1 MRKLRRFLYTWVLC
15 ICTGAVVKSQV
26 IIVPEVQAAGVVMKQ
41 QMWSVM
47 VNNLSGS
54 ARQATLFI
62 SVTDLLT
69 SQPLMEATSN
79 ILTLPAGAK
88 RLTFT
93 DLSPINY
100 SFAATGFSADR
111 QLNQPLPVGEYMI
124 CYRIVDAANKPEV
137 LASEC
142 VKVLAEPL
150 SPPQLILPERES
162 VIMDK
167 RPVLS
172 WTPPAPIYMFA
183 SISYSVIV
191 SPVLDK
197 QSPEEA
203 IQRNIPTMTTFSSN
217 TSVSYPASFTNLE
230 SGKTY
235 AWQVA
240 AMDGNRYGGKS
251 DVWTFTVMP
260 DSVKRIVS
268 SAPYTKLEQQ
278 GSGSSIVHQGILKV
292 EYINRYADSAIQ
304 LIIYK
309 QGDKRKPYSTE
320 LKVTPGQNLLEYNL
334 NGRLKL
340 DEEAIYFMQLING
353 RKEKWGMR
361 FNVRNYF

>member
-1 MRKLRRFLYTWVLC
+1 MRKLKRFLYTWVLC

-41 QMWSVM
+41 QIWSVM

-54 ARQATLFI
+54 SRQVTLFI
-62 SVTDLLT
+62 SVTDLQS
-69 SQPLMEATSN
+69 SQPLLEANST
-79 ILTLPAGAK
+79 IIVIPAGGK
-88 RLTFT
+88 RITYN

-100 SFAATGFSADR
+100 SFAAPGFSADR
-111 QLNQPLPVGEYMI
+111 QLNQPLPVGEYTI
-124 CYRIVDAANKPEV
+124 CYRISDAVNKREV

-142 VKVLAEPL
+142 IKVLAEPL
-150 SPPQLILPERES
+150 SPPQLIIPERES

-172 WTPPAPIYMFA
+172 WTPPAPVYMFA
-183 SISYSVIV
+183 SLTYSIIV
-191 SPVLDK
+191 SPLLDK

-203 IQRNIPTMTTFSSN
+203 IQRNIPVMTTFASN
-217 TSVSYPASFTNLE
+217 TSVLYTASFTNLE

-240 AMDGNRYGGKS
+240 AMDGNRLGGKS
-251 DVWTFTVMP
+251 EVWTFTVMP
-260 DSVKRIVS
+260 DSVKRIIS
-268 SAPYTKLEQQ
+268 SAPYTRLEQY
-278 GSGSSIVHQGILKV
+278 GGGSSIVHQGILKM
-292 EYINRYADSAIQ
+292 EYINRHPDSTVQ
-304 LIIYK
+304 LVIHK
-309 QGDKRKPYSTE
+309 QGDKRKPYSVN
-320 LKVTPGQNLLEYNL
+320 LKVSPGQNLLEYNL

-340 DEEAIYFMQLING
+340 DEEAIYYVQLING
-353 RKEKWGMR
+353 RKEKWGMQ